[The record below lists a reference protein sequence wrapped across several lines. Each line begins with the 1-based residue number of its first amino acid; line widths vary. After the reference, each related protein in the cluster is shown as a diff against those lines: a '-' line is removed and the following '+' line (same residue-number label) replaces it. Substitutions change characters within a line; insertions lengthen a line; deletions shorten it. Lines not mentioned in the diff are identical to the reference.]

1 MATLMPLRLLTKPHW
16 EAVIP
21 SARAMLATLGQLPL
35 LRPFYLGGGTAL
47 ALRLGHRISQDL
59 DLFAN
64 IESLDDDLRH
74 SIIEELHQGHAVNV
88 LRDSVFGL
96 VLEANGQAIS
106 FFSYGYPMLESTD
119 LVSGFQIAGILDIG
133 LMKMDAIAGRGM
145 RRDFY
150 DLYFIASRVSL
161 DELFAQS
168 TKKYPYSH
176 GFEMRVLVALVDFD
190 IADQQDEPTLLLS
203 AEWSEVKDF
212 FTTEARRLGKEW
224 LGLADLENT

>member
-1 MATLMPLRLLTKPHW
+1 MATLATPHW
-16 EAVIP
+16 EAVTP
-21 SARAMLATLGQLPL
+21 RARVLLATLGQMPL

-64 IESLDDDLRH
+64 IETLDDDFRH
-74 SIIEELHQGHAVNV
+74 AIVEELRQRHTVTV

-96 VLEANGQAIS
+96 ILEADGQAIS
-106 FFSYGYPMLESTD
+106 FFSYGYPMLEPTA

-133 LMKMDAIAGRGM
+133 LMKMDAIAGRGT

-150 DLYFIASRVSL
+150 DLYFIASQVSL

-168 TKKYPYSH
+168 TRKYPYSH

-190 IADQQDEPTLLLS
+190 IADPDEEPALLLP
-203 AEWSEVKDF
+203 AEWSKVKGF
-212 FTTEARRLGKEW
+212 FTTEARRLGREW
-224 LGLADLENT
+224 LGLANLKTSEGKDT

>member
-1 MATLMPLRLLTKPHW
+1 MATLTKPHW
-16 EAVIP
+16 EAVTP
-21 SARAMLATLGQLPL
+21 SARVLLAALSQLPL

-64 IESLDDDLRH
+64 IESLDDDFRH
-74 SIIEELHQGHAVNV
+74 SIMQELRQDHAVNV

-96 VLEANGQAIS
+96 VLEANGQPIS
-106 FFSYGYPMLESTD
+106 FFSYGYPMLEPTD

-133 LMKMDAIAGRGM
+133 LMKMDAIAGRGT

-168 TKKYPYSH
+168 TNKYPYSH

-190 IADQQDEPTLLLS
+190 VADQQDEPMLLLP

-212 FTTEARRLGKEW
+212 FTTEARRLGREW
-224 LGLADLENT
+224 LGLADPERKDTQII